1 MNPEMNTARLLG
13 AAQLIVFTA
22 SMVSE
27 QLLKSVMG
35 AGEMP
40 VSLENISKNLSRI
53 RASNIIALINCLAII
68 VLGVL
73 FYRAFQKDYQ
83 IISMVALVFF
93 IAEAVTLAVSKL
105 GTFALIPLV
114 RDFTSTGEAG
124 ASQVQ
129 KLGNFLYHGIDRTG
143 YDLHML
149 FFCAGAVLWYY
160 ILFHSKAVPVTIS
173 LWGLVAVSL
182 LTIPV
187 LLGLY
192 DRSLT
197 KTMFLGI
204 FYAPYELILGLW
216 LMIKG
221 FS

>member
-1 MNPEMNTARLLG
+1 MNLEINTIRMLG
-13 AAQLIVFTA
+13 AAQLLVFAA

-35 AGEMP
+35 TGEMP
-40 VSLENISKNLSRI
+40 GSLETISKHISRV
-53 RASNIIALINCLAII
+53 RASNIIALFNCLAII

-73 FYRAFQKDYQ
+73 FYRVFQQDYP
-83 IISMVALVFF
+83 IISMIALGFF
-93 IAEAVTLAVSKL
+93 IAEAITLAVSKL
-105 GTFALIPLV
+105 GTYALIPLV
-114 RDFTSTGEAG
+114 RDFMSTGKAD
-124 ASQVQ
+124 ASQLQ
-129 KLGNFLYHGIDRTG
+129 KLGNLLYHGIDRTG

-160 ILFHSKAVPVTIS
+160 MLFHSKVVPDAIS

-182 LTIPV
+182 LAIPV

-216 LMIKG
+216 LLIKG